1 MAVAACFGGPVL
13 NLLLAT
19 GVPVLVQNAK
29 MGTLPFKLSNGITIL
44 FACSMVRHTSKLT
57 ALYQMSQIQANA
69 QHKRPPIEQKHNI
82 QANAPMSAFMSRSL
96 RIPIRVT
103 PA

>member
-44 FACSMVRHTSKLT
+44 FACSMVRRLLGRLLVDS
-57 ALYQMSQIQANA
+57 IG
-69 QHKRPPIEQKHNI
+69 
-82 QANAPMSAFMSRSL
+82 
-96 RIPIRVT
+96 
-103 PA
+103 

>member
-44 FACSMVRHTSKLT
+44 FACSMVRWPPWSLHFDQNVQSSRIFNAHFHPT
-57 ALYQMSQIQANA
+57 ALSMV
-69 QHKRPPIEQKHNI
+69 
-82 QANAPMSAFMSRSL
+82 L
-96 RIPIRVT
+96 T
-103 PA
+103 

>member
-1 MAVAACFGGPVL
+1 MTWLFWRYSGQSTMAVAACFGGPVL

-44 FACSMVRHTSKLT
+44 FACSMVRRLLGRLLVDS
-57 ALYQMSQIQANA
+57 IG
-69 QHKRPPIEQKHNI
+69 
-82 QANAPMSAFMSRSL
+82 
-96 RIPIRVT
+96 
-103 PA
+103 